1 MGKQSGER
9 EYTYLESMLRQSI
22 EGILRSF
29 SCGQDESYVL
39 GLDPTALNPILL
51 KAAENEGNSERKFL
65 LFLTLAVQCAKAGE
79 YAKIAEYSRKAVL
92 LKPDDLLANF
102 ILAQAQ
108 ERMGAGK
115 EALKAYGAAL
125 RDPLAQSPQ
134 LKDFISAQIMRVKTE
149 GPSKASKFHGLRYMT
164 W

>member
-1 MGKQSGER
+1 M
-9 EYTYLESMLRQSI
+9 
-22 EGILRSF
+22 
-29 SCGQDESYVL
+29 
-39 GLDPTALNPILL
+39 LL
-51 KAAENEGNSERKFL
+51 KAAEDEGNSERKFL

-79 YAKIAEYSRKAVL
+79 YAKIAEYSKKAAL

-108 ERMGAGK
+108 ERMGAGE
-115 EALKAYGAAL
+115 EALKAYEAAL
-125 RDPLAQSPQ
+125 RDPMARSPQ

-149 GPSKASKFHGLRYMT
+149 GPRKGSKFQGLRYMT